1 MEQLLR
7 DICECVLDKY
17 GMPTIKLIFTDA
29 QCSQIRYNPYGK
41 YLYSMTISKSWFRR
55 GIEEIAIAS
64 LLHELAHL
72 RHHVAGEEFG
82 HNKDFRKLEIELLAD
97 WGLKPVGYRRAY
109 YSILQTTNG
118 KFSWRR

>member
-17 GMPTIKLIFTDA
+17 GMPTIKLIFSDA
-29 QCSQIRYNPYGK
+29 RRSQIRYRPDGK
-41 YLYSMTISKSWFRR
+41 YLYSMTITTTWLFMA
-55 GIEEIAIAS
+55 EELAIAS

-72 RHHVAGEEFG
+72 RHHAAGNQFS
-82 HNKDFRKLEIELLAD
+82 HNKDFRNFEIELLAD
-97 WGLKPVGYRRAY
+97 WGLKPVGYKRAY
-109 YSILQTTNG
+109 YYILETTNG

>member
-7 DICECVLDKY
+7 DICEYVIDKY
-17 GMPTIKLIFTDA
+17 GMPTIRLIFTDA
-29 QCSQIRYNPYGK
+29 QRSQIRYCPRGK
-41 YLYSMTISKSWFRR
+41 YLYSVTITTTWFTR

-72 RHHVAGEEFG
+72 RHHAAGNCFS
-82 HNKDFRKLEIELLAD
+82 HNEDFRSLEIQMLAD
-97 WGLKPVGYRRAY
+97 WGLKPVDYRRAY
-109 YSILQTTNG
+109 YNILQTTNG

>member
-17 GMPTIKLIFTDA
+17 GMPIIKLIFTDA
-29 QCSQIRYNPYGK
+29 QCSQIRYRPDGK
-41 YLYSMTISKSWFRR
+41 YLYSVTITTRWFAR

-72 RHHVAGEEFG
+72 RYHVAGNNFS
-82 HNKDFRKLEIELLAD
+82 HNKDFRNLEIELLAD
-97 WGLKPVGYRRAY
+97 WGLKPVGYKRAY
-109 YSILQTTNG
+109 YRILQTING